1 MLYETV
7 IAPKYSE
14 EGLEILRKISNNLRI
29 LEARPNKTGKLSLGQ
44 ILYTPKYIQ
53 FNVVSENAP
62 RESELRDAEFAW
74 LCARHVKSDAMV
86 IAKVLFYIPFF
97 VCVH

>member
-14 EGLEILRKISNNLRI
+14 EGLEILHKISNNLRI
-29 LEARPNKTGKLSLGQ
+29 LD
-44 ILYTPKYIQ
+44 IQ
-53 FNVVSENAP
+53 FDVVSENTP

-74 LCARHVKSDAMV
+74 LCARRVKSFAMV
-86 IAKVLFYIPFF
+86 IAKVLFNIPFF
-97 VCVH
+97 VCVR